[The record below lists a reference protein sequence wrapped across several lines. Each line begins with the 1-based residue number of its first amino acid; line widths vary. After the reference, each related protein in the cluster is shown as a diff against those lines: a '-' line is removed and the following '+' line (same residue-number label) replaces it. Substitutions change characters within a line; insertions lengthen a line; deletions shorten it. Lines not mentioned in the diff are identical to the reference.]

1 MTEKDI
7 NPIRKRIIQR
17 CMEIFL
23 ENGFAKISMD
33 EIAQDLGM
41 SKKTIYKHFSN
52 KEELVKTVI
61 ISFRDETLARIES
74 IMANEEIDTYLRLVK
89 TLEATGEQLSKIQ
102 KTVLEDIKKYLPEF
116 WVEVD
121 TGRRLILKQ
130 VYGKLIGD
138 GKKEGIIRK
147 DTDDDFFILMYMSL
161 ITSIVNPEVMLDLN
175 YSASQ
180 VFKNIVKTLFNGI
193 ITDEAR
199 GAYESKYL
207 T

>member
-1 MTEKDI
+1 
-7 NPIRKRIIQR
+7 
-17 CMEIFL
+17 
-23 ENGFAKISMD
+23 
-33 EIAQDLGM
+33 M